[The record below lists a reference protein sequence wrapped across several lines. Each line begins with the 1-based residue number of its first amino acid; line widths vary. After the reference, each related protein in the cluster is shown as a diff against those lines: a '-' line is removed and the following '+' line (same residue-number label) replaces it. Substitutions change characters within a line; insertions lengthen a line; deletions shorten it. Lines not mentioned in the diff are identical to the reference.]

1 MLIIIDP
8 SARLD
13 DIVGD
18 ADDRDVCHCE
28 TKTETNK
35 EKVLLLFIT
44 SFILYIFSL
53 ILY

>member
-44 SFILYIFSL
+44 SFILYIFLL
-53 ILY
+53 IFF